1 MILSDLCT
9 DNLGGHTHE
18 VYVTGAGSILSSSG
32 EQDPLQDNISSG
44 ADADPITSQRK
55 TDSEGIEDPS
65 IGINLE
71 EIQCSYDTLNT
82 DHFTDPMS
90 L

>member
-1 MILSDLCT
+1 MILSDLCI

-18 VYVTGAGSILSSSG
+18 VHVTGDGAILSSSG
-32 EQDPLQDNISSG
+32 EQDPLQGG

-55 TDSEGIEDPS
+55 TDSKGIEDPS

-71 EIQCSYDTLNT
+71 ENQCPYDTFNT

>member
-1 MILSDLCT
+1 MVLYYHLVGSRS
-9 DNLGGHTHE
+9 
-18 VYVTGAGSILSSSG
+18 AGPIAS
-32 EQDPLQDNISSG
+32 NISSG

-71 EIQCSYDTLNT
+71 EIQCPYDTLNT